1 MSNEIKGK
9 VLKHLREIMGVSI
22 SEVSKTT
29 GLTESLING
38 IEIGSNSARVKL
50 LDYYSAYYGCSFEFL
65 FSERYGD
72 TVSWG
77 QELLLKP
84 FLWYLDAGKSLKD
97 YHDRLVN
104 ENQ

>member
-9 VLKHLREIMGVSI
+9 VLKHLRENMGVSI
-22 SEVSKTT
+22 SEVSNKT

-38 IEIGSNSARVKL
+38 IEIGSNSARLKL

-65 FSERYGD
+65 LSDRYGNN
-72 TVSWG
+72 VSWY
-77 QELLLKP
+77 QCFALKV

-104 ENQ
+104 ENN